1 MEKQEYEFPD
11 EVEAKDEGKPVEDEV
26 EAKGKPEED
35 KIEIEIE
42 DDTPVEDRGRKTS
55 KKDFIEKVEKDE
67 LDAFSAEAKSKIDAF
82 RKFYHD
88 ERREKER
95 AMREQKEALELAKKL
110 YEEVKQLKGK
120 VNTSEEV
127 AVNSFKSSA
136 ERELEMAK
144 KEYREAYDA
153 GDSERLVEAQDK
165 ITSAKLKIDKAS
177 SYAENLNQRK
187 ALQQQEN
194 EVQIPQQTE
203 AAPVRDQKAMAWQE
217 RNSWFG
223 QDDEMTSLA
232 LGLHEKLVKENGLA
246 YATTDE
252 YYKRIDD
259 TMRRRFPE
267 NFQDTKVDD
276 DKNDEKV
283 TARTKP
289 STVVAPASRSTS
301 SKKIRLNTS
310 QLSIAKKLGLTPE
323 QYARELMKMEA

>member
-11 EVEAKDEGKPVEDEV
+11 EVEAKDEGKPVEEEV
-26 EAKGKPEED
+26 EAKGKPEEE

-95 AMREQKEALELAKKL
+95 AMREQKEALDLAKKL